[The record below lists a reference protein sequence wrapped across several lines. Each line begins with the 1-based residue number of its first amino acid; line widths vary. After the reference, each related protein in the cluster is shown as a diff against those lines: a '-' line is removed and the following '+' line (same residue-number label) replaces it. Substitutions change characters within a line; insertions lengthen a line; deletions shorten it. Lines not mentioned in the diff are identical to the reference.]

1 MARIIRNTTSD
12 QFDVR
17 IDLRDVLHK
26 FSELPKRVATN
37 VVRRGLLA
45 GAKVIGE
52 EARRLAPQPQPKNRR
67 RGKKGG
73 PAPAKLKRGDKGYYA
88 TGLLKKSIVWQT
100 RGVFKDASGVPI
112 GHRAVVVIS
121 KPKGGGKSARMY
133 AHMVEFGTKPH
144 RTGKGAV
151 NVVYKRSKKKLNL
164 TGGLHPGQK
173 AQPFLGPAIATKGE
187 EAIRAIEQT
196 VRRELV
202 VEVGKLSRETAGSTR

>member
-1 MARIIRNTTSD
+1 
-12 QFDVR
+12 
-17 IDLRDVLHK
+17 
-26 FSELPKRVATN
+26 
-37 VVRRGLLA
+37 
-45 GAKVIGE
+45 
-52 EARRLAPQPQPKNRR
+52 
-67 RGKKGG
+67 
-73 PAPAKLKRGDKGYYA
+73 
-88 TGLLKKSIVWQT
+88 
-100 RGVFKDASGVPI
+100 
-112 GHRAVVVIS
+112 
-121 KPKGGGKSARMY
+121 
-133 AHMVEFGTKPH
+133 MVEFGTKPH